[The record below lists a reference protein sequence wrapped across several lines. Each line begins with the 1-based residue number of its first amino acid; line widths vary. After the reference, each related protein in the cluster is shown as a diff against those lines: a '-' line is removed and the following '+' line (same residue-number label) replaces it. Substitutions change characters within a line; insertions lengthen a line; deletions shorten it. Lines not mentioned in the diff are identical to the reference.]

1 MIFAIICFIVF
12 FLTAIFFIC
21 AGYVSYKRTGE
32 TNELWMGC
40 FWATIASMGCIVSGI
55 RIYIEC
61 CEL

>member
-21 AGYVSYKRTGE
+21 AGYVSYKRTKIID
-32 TNELWMGC
+32 ELWMGC

-55 RIYIEC
+55 RIYMG